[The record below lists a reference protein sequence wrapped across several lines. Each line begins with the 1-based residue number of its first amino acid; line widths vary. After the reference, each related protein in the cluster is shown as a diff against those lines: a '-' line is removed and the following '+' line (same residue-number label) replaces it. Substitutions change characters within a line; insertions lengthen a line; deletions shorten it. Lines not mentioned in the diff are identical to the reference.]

1 MTEPS
6 SSIQPSILRH
16 RVAIWNVRDLRLFE
30 TLTPRQLR
38 KLKPLF
44 GERCYRQ
51 GEVLFHAGDAAD
63 LLYFVEKGAIK
74 VSIVSRD
81 GDEHIMDIFKPGD
94 TFGELFATEG
104 HQRTTKAEALSSVIV
119 RTLTEGAFKRLMQI
133 VPDVCH
139 YFVRYLVEDQRRTL
153 VRMEAVMH
161 MRAGPRLLTFLL
173 DLAERCG
180 DQTDGYLTLAPG
192 RFTQGD
198 LAQMVGLNRTTVTVL
213 INKYRRKGILGGQRN
228 ILLVNPAR
236 TRAFLR
242 KTGLAPA

>member
-44 GERCYRQ
+44 GERHYRQ

-104 HQRTTKAEALSSVIV
+104 HQRTTKAEALSSVI
-119 RTLTEGAFKRLMQI
+119 
-133 VPDVCH
+133 
-139 YFVRYLVEDQRRTL
+139 
-153 VRMEAVMH
+153 
-161 MRAGPRLLTFLL
+161 
-173 DLAERCG
+173 
-180 DQTDGYLTLAPG
+180 
-192 RFTQGD
+192 
-198 LAQMVGLNRTTVTVL
+198 
-213 INKYRRKGILGGQRN
+213 
-228 ILLVNPAR
+228 
-236 TRAFLR
+236 
-242 KTGLAPA
+242 